1 MKTIIK
7 RAGGLLAAAV
17 VIATLGQ
24 AATAQAD
31 DKKRIVFV
39 SGIVGLPVLQPARI
53 GAQTRGEELGYDVS
67 WVGPTQFSEAEMV
80 NQMEIAL
87 AEKVDAVITSPTN
100 PSVFRPIYQK
110 FQEAGIPIVNAILD
124 APDDEDLRIAYIGTD
139 QEKYGINAAHH
150 LAKKMDGKAN
160 IAVLMTTLDMGNQVQ
175 QLAAFSKTIE
185 AEYPGMKIVTKEPD
199 NSDPIQAAE
208 KIGTIFLTYPEVDAV
223 FCLEVACGPA
233 AAQVMR
239 ETGKTGVTVLAIDDV
254 EDTLGAIRE
263 GLIWGTMTQ
272 DFYRMGYESVGFI
285 HDHLDG
291 KDVPSVTDSG
301 TVLVTAENIDTY
313 KN

>member
-1 MKTIIK
+1 MKLIK
-7 RAGGLLAAAV
+7 TGALALAIAAALTG
-17 VIATLGQ
+17 AE
-24 AATAQAD
+24 TAQAE

-53 GAQTRGEELGYDVS
+53 GAQERGAELGYDVS
-67 WVGPTQFSEAEMV
+67 WVGPTEFSEAEMV

-139 QEKYGINAAHH
+139 QQQYGINAAHH
-150 LAKKMDGKAN
+150 LAKQTGEKAS
-160 IAVLMTTLDMGNQVQ
+160 IAVFMTTLDMGNQVA
-175 QLAAFSKTIE
+175 QLAAFEETI
-185 AEYPGMKIVTKEPD
+185 AANYPDMEVVVKEPN
-199 NSDPIQAAE
+199 NSDAIMAAE
-208 KIGTIFLTYPEVDAV
+208 KAGTVFLTYPEVNAV

-254 EDTLGAIRE
+254 DDTLGAIRE
-263 GLIWGTMTQ
+263 GLVWGTMTQ
-272 DFYRMGYESVGFI
+272 DFYRMGYESVGFV
-285 HDHLDG
+285 HDYLNG
-291 KDVPSVTDSG
+291 KDVPSITDSG
-301 TVLVTAENIDTY
+301 TVLVTAENIDSY
-313 KN
+313 K

>member
-1 MKTIIK
+1 MK
-7 RAGGLLAAAV
+7 LLKTGALALAVAAALTG
-17 VIATLGQ
+17 AE
-24 AATAQAD
+24 TAQAE

-53 GAQTRGEELGYDVS
+53 GAQERGAELGYDVS
-67 WVGPTQFSEAEMV
+67 WVGPTEFSEAEMV

-139 QEKYGINAAHH
+139 QQQYGINAAHH
-150 LAKKMDGKAN
+150 LAKQTGGQAN
-160 IAVLMTTLDMGNQVQ
+160 IAVLMTTLDMGNQVA
-175 QLAAFSKTIE
+175 QLAAFEETIA
-185 AEYPGMKIVTKEPD
+185 AEYPGLKVVVKEPD
-199 NSDPIQAAE
+199 NSDAILAAE
-208 KIGTIFLTYPEVDAV
+208 KIGTIFLTYPEVNAV

-254 EDTLGAIRE
+254 DDTLGAIRE
-263 GLIWGTMTQ
+263 GLVWGTMTQ
-272 DFYRMGYESVGFI
+272 DFYRMGYESVGFV
-285 HDHLDG
+285 HDYLNG
-291 KDVPSVTDSG
+291 KDVPSITDSG
-301 TVLVTAENIDTY
+301 TVLVTADNIDSY
-313 KN
+313 K

>member
-1 MKTIIK
+1 MTILKGGAIALTIA
-7 RAGGLLAAAV
+7 AGLIGANAAHAE
-17 VIATLGQ
+17 
-24 AATAQAD
+24 

-53 GAQTRGEELGYDVS
+53 GAQARGEELGYDVS
-67 WVGPTQFSEAEMV
+67 WVGPTEFSEAEMV

-139 QEKYGINAAHH
+139 QDQYGINAAHH
-150 LAKKMDGKAN
+150 LAKETGGEAS
-160 IAVLMTTLDMGNQVQ
+160 IAVLMTTLDMGNQVA
-175 QLAAFSKTIE
+175 QLAAFEKTIA
-185 AEYPGMKIVTKEPD
+185 AEYPGLKVVVKEPD
-199 NSDPIQAAE
+199 NSDAIQAAE
-208 KIGTIFLTYPEVDAV
+208 KIGTIFLTYPEVNAV

-239 ETGKTGVTVLAIDDV
+239 ETGKDGVTVLAIDDV
-254 EDTLGAIRE
+254 DDTIGAIRE
-263 GLIWGTMTQ
+263 GLVWGTMTQ
-272 DFYRMGYESVGFI
+272 DFYRMGYESVGFV
-285 HDHLDG
+285 DDFLNG
-291 KDVPSVTDSG
+291 KAVPSITDSG
-301 TVLVTAENIDTY
+301 TVLVTADNVDSY
-313 KN
+313 K